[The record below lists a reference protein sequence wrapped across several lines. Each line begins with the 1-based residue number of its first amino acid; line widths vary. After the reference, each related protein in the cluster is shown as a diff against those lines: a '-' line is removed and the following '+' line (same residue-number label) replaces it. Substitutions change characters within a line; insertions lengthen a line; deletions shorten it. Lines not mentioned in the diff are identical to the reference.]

1 MRIERGN
8 RKVVLAVAVTVLTGC
23 TTVTM
28 KSPDGMVFRT
38 SMPAWPW
45 QDGKKLVSKMSQ
57 ATPDGYKSTLSG
69 LGDSQTTTSNTVDII
84 GTIVESAVRG
94 AVEGMK
100 P

>member
-1 MRIERGN
+1 MKRMLWLLPL
-8 RKVVLAVAVTVLTGC
+8 VMVGC

-28 KSPDGMVFRT
+28 KSPDGTVFQT

-45 QDGKKLVSKMSQ
+45 QDGKKLVAKMSQ
-57 ATPDGYKSTLSG
+57 ATPDGYKASLSG

-94 AVEGMK
+94 AVEGRK
-100 P
+100 

>member
-1 MRIERGN
+1 MKRLLWLLPLLM
-8 RKVVLAVAVTVLTGC
+8 VGC

-28 KSPDGMVFRT
+28 KSPDGTVFQT

-45 QDGKKLVSKMSQ
+45 QDGKKLVAKMSQ
-57 ATPDGYKSTLSG
+57 TAPDGYKASLSG
-69 LGDSQTTTSNTVDII
+69 LGDSQSTTTNTVDII

>member
-1 MRIERGN
+1 MKRMLWLLPL
-8 RKVVLAVAVTVLTGC
+8 VMVGC

-28 KSPDGMVFRT
+28 KSPDGTVFHT

-45 QDGKKLVSKMSQ
+45 QDGKKLVAKMSQ
-57 ATPDGYKSTLSG
+57 VTPDGYKASLSG

>member
-1 MRIERGN
+1 MLWLLPL
-8 RKVVLAVAVTVLTGC
+8 VMVGC

-28 KSPDGMVFRT
+28 KSPDGTVFQT

-45 QDGKKLVSKMSQ
+45 QDGKKLVAKMSQ
-57 ATPDGYKSTLSG
+57 ATPDGYKASLSG

-94 AVEGMK
+94 AVEGRK
-100 P
+100 

>member
-1 MRIERGN
+1 MIARGN
-8 RKVVLAVAVTVLTGC
+8 RKLFLAV
-23 TTVTM
+23 VTM
-28 KSPDGMVFRT
+28 KSPDWTVFHT

-57 ATPDGYKSTLSG
+57 STPDGYKASLSG

-94 AVEGMK
+94 SVEGMK
-100 P
+100 